1 MHEHSFPTRRS
12 SDLEKEIIKQT
23 EEYQDK
29 FANPFVAASRGYLDD
44 IITPHNTRYRL
55 SSALE
60 LLKTKELSNPK
71 KKHGNIPL

>member
-1 MHEHSFPTRRS
+1 METMA
-12 SDLEKEIIKQT
+12 KKKQT